1 MTSDNKPKIL
11 VVDDTPANIY
21 AISNILSSLDV
32 TILTASSGNDALAL
46 LTEHE
51 FAVILLDVQMGDV
64 SGLDIAELLT
74 MYGDNHYTPIIFIT
88 AMDRDE
94 KVVAKGYEVGA
105 VDYIVK
111 PFDPFILKSKV
122 QAFLKMYNQK
132 ASQNR
137 CADGQAPESQA
148 AVKPSRKQWLP
159 VCALAVP
166 LLLTFVYCVSLSK
179 KNTQLLSSNK
189 ELKKVNTHTIK
200 LNDAYKKFVPKDT
213 LNLLD
218 KESIADI
225 HLGDQVKKE
234 MAVLFV
240 EIQGSSPQENM
251 AEINELLQMM
261 QKQIHKRHGIVHKY
275 FGERLMALFH
285 TGVDDAV
292 RASLAILNDFSKYT
306 QKKAGQEGACPRI
319 GIGIDEGEMIVT
331 TVGSE
336 SRMEQMIVSD
346 AVDVAARISNLTRSY
361 SALLLMSEN
370 TYKKIKDPSKYTI
383 RLLDSVKVKANPVAV
398 YQVLDAENEQA
409 IELYRQTMNDF
420 LQGICFYQEKKFSD
434 AHLAF
439 KKVLSTNQ
447 EDMAAKIYLKRCKN
461 SLTLPQ
467 KAKGDEA
474 CEILD
479 SRNSICSH
487 SKIIT
492 TTSF

>member
-1 MTSDNKPKIL
+1 MTSVNKPKIL

-21 AISNILSSLDV
+21 AISNILSSPDI
-32 TILTASSGNDALAL
+32 TILSAASGNEALKL

-74 MYGDNHYTPIIFIT
+74 MYGDSHYTPIIFIT

-94 KVVAKGYEVGA
+94 KIVAKGYQVGA
-105 VDYIVK
+105 VDYLVK

-132 ASQNR
+132 AKQQTKLAEISQ
-137 CADGQAPESQA
+137 SQVA
-148 AVKPSRKQWLP
+148 TKPLHKQWLP
-159 VCALAVP
+159 MCALALP
-166 LLLTFVYCVSLSK
+166 LLMTLFYCASLNK

-189 ELKKVNTHTIK
+189 ALKKINTYTYK
-200 LNDAYKKFVPKDT
+200 LNEAYKKFVSSDT

-225 HLGDQVKKE
+225 HVGDQVKKE

-240 EIQGSSPQENM
+240 EIQSPSPQENM
-251 AEINELLQMM
+251 AEVNELFQKM
-261 QKQIHKRHGIVHKY
+261 QKQIYKRHGIVHKY

-306 QKKAGQEGACPRI
+306 EKRASEHAPIPKI

-331 TVGSE
+331 TVGNE
-336 SRMEQMIVSD
+336 SRMEQMIVSE
-346 AVDVAARISNLTRSY
+346 AVDIAARISNLTRNY
-361 SALLLMSEN
+361 SASLLMSEN

-383 RLLDSVKVKANPVAV
+383 RLLDSVKVKTNPVAV
-398 YQVLDAENEQA
+398 YQVLDSENEKV
-409 IELYRQTMNDF
+409 IELYRKTMNDF
-420 LQGICFYQEKKFSD
+420 LQGICFYQEKKFID
-434 AHLAF
+434 AQLAF
-439 KKVLSTNQ
+439 KRVLSLNQ
-447 EDMAAKIYLKRCKN
+447 DDMAAKVYLKRCKN
-461 SLTLPQ
+461 SLPLTQRGKMNEP
-467 KAKGDEA
+467 

-479 SRNSICSH
+479 SRDSICTQ

-492 TTSF
+492 TMNSI